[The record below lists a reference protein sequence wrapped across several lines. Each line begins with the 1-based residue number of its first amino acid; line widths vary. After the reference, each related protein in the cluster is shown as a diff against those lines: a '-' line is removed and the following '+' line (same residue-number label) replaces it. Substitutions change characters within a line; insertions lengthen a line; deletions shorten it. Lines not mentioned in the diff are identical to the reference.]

1 MAQIDLDQA
10 VTRVNVAAD
19 VLDKATKFIADV
31 SNGDEDTTITNPTP
45 SEPDSPSIRK
55 MVKDKV
61 EAAIR
66 DGDITGS
73 LPIRDKVAVST
84 TIGAAHING
93 IIPVQTVGT
102 TSLTMTLPTA
112 PTLGTLVGFIDYD
125 GNWSKAGIR
134 IKAADLLSGSNK
146 DIVLQRANM
155 CIVFQ
160 FIDATQGWKVI
171 YGTPGQGDVDW
182 VKVDS
187 DSVLERGL
195 GYWVDTSTANTEMI
209 ITLPADPAVD
219 DIVGIG
225 DYNGSFGVRGC
236 RVVLNGKKFMGQSEN
251 LILETSNL
259 VMLAQYVDDTI
270 GWKIISGVGL
280 GGAGGDYLSLE
291 TASETFSN
299 PNLLSN
305 HNFLVPSPDAIT
317 HPSSTPT
324 DYMVGTQIFS
334 GVFVGSN
341 VVGLTY
347 INGRVKW
354 DSGTIYFVKV
364 NAGGLE
370 YVTQFVASVA
380 DFDGKP
386 RMRGVSFAL
395 IGDEYRVTVGVDAL
409 EDESANATPL
419 GSVKFEQGDVA
430 TGHEV
435 QSAKGQVY
443 TFGSVAEM
451 VSIGAPIGS
460 LVKTTAYHGG
470 WVAKLE
476 EPVGGAEYV
485 IVQGNRGDDIA
496 DHNIGGTTA
505 ILIIR
510 NGEINVDQCGARGD
524 YFSDHDQQ
532 TVNLTPTDDTKAFQA
547 AVKKAFHIKMSDRI
561 YYAEDTH
568 GLVDVTFIDNGTA
581 RSQYRI
587 TGASRMRSGVYYNGS
602 GTLFKC
608 ESRGGSNTYFE
619 HFRMKNIMN
628 ETDSSS
634 SIVFKESTSV
644 AVKLESATRVTF
656 NDVHIQGFGNGIF
669 AENVYGAWC
678 EFLSI
683 KNSELFRNLINIPLR
698 VNGGTDSFHGLN
710 TEDLIIHTV
719 PNGYG
724 FSVGEGCYIYNAKI
738 SCGFFGTGN
747 PSEVSWVMMA
757 GAGGNSNCEQ
767 TEFAI
772 WSERGGKVVIE
783 DGAKVDGEGYWHEH
797 TGPLVIEDANT
808 DDLKGF
814 LVFDHG
820 NRTWSSKQPST
831 TSWGRD
837 TISRFSPGLSAGASP
852 LAGVH
857 AVDGAGRSTVL
868 AATNSSQSGVFFA
881 FGDAFYNLVP
891 KSYIDNFGAFHPNE
905 STEGRFSYTTSA
917 PAQGSSSHG
926 IGSIVQNQG
935 SQRDIDARPA
945 YSYTADTDG
954 ATPFALAL
962 QPIYASGTRPS
973 SPITGQ
979 AMWYAPTSEPSWN
992 NGSGWVEATVSAS
1005 DATLK
1010 TDPEEITDNECL
1022 AALEMKL
1029 VKFKM
1034 LDSVAEKGDSA
1045 RYHYGVIAQQCIGV
1059 LENYGI
1065 DINTFAPILHTPV
1078 FDDDGNLVSH
1088 IWKVRYQELLVM
1100 RSEAIARRISGLI

>member
-1 MAQIDLDQA
+1 
-10 VTRVNVAAD
+10 
-19 VLDKATKFIADV
+19 
-31 SNGDEDTTITNPTP
+31 
-45 SEPDSPSIRK
+45 
-55 MVKDKV
+55 
-61 EAAIR
+61 
-66 DGDITGS
+66 
-73 LPIRDKVAVST
+73 
-84 TIGAAHING
+84 H
-93 IIPVQTVGT
+93 
-102 TSLTMTLPTA
+102 
-112 PTLGTLVGFIDYD
+112 
-125 GNWSKAGIR
+125 
-134 IKAADLLSGSNK
+134 
-146 DIVLQRANM
+146 
-155 CIVFQ
+155 
-160 FIDATQGWKVI
+160 
-171 YGTPGQGDVDW
+171 
-182 VKVDS
+182 
-187 DSVLERGL
+187 
-195 GYWVDTSTANTEMI
+195 
-209 ITLPADPAVD
+209 
-219 DIVGIG
+219 
-225 DYNGSFGVRGC
+225 
-236 RVVLNGKKFMGQSEN
+236 
-251 LILETSNL
+251 
-259 VMLAQYVDDTI
+259 
-270 GWKIISGVGL
+270 
-280 GGAGGDYLSLE
+280 
-291 TASETFSN
+291 
-299 PNLLSN
+299 
-305 HNFLVPSPDAIT
+305 
-317 HPSSTPT
+317 
-324 DYMVGTQIFS
+324 
-334 GVFVGSN
+334 
-341 VVGLTY
+341 
-347 INGRVKW
+347 
-354 DSGTIYFVKV
+354 
-364 NAGGLE
+364 
-370 YVTQFVASVA
+370 
-380 DFDGKP
+380 
-386 RMRGVSFAL
+386 
-395 IGDEYRVTVGVDAL
+395 
-409 EDESANATPL
+409 
-419 GSVKFEQGDVA
+419 
-430 TGHEV
+430 
-435 QSAKGQVY
+435 
-443 TFGSVAEM
+443 
-451 VSIGAPIGS
+451 IGS
-460 LVKTTAYHGG
+460 LVKTTAYHSG
-470 WVAKLE
+470 WAAKLE

-561 YYAEDTH
+561 YYAEDTQ

-602 GTLFKC
+602 GTFFKC

-634 SIVFKESTSV
+634 SIVFNESTSV

-738 SCGFFGTGN
+738 SCGFFGTGD
-747 PSEVSWVMMA
+747 PSEVSWIMMA

-831 TSWGRD
+831 KSWGRD
-837 TISRFSPGLSAGASP
+837 TISSLSPGISPGANP
-852 LAGVH
+852 LTGVH
-857 AVDGAGRSTVL
+857 AVDGSGRSIVL
-868 AATNSSQSGVFFA
+868 AATESSQSGVFFA
-881 FGDAFYNLVP
+881 FGDAFYNLSP

-905 STEGRFSYTTSA
+905 SHEGRFSYVTSA
-917 PAQGSSSHG
+917 PIQGSSSHG
-926 IGSIVQNQG
+926 VGSIVQNQG

-1010 TDPEEITDNECL
+1010 TDPEEISDNECL
-1022 AALEMKL
+1022 AVLEMEL

-1059 LENYGI
+1059 LEKYGI
-1065 DINTFAPILHTPV
+1065 DINTFAPILQTPV

-1100 RSEAIARRISGLI
+1100 RSEALARRISGLI